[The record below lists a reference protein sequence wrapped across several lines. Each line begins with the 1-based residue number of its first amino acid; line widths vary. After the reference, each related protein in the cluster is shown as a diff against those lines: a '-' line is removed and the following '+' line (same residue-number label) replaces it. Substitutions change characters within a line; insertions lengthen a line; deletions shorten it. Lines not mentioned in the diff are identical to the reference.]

1 MHPSTIKSRRRF
13 ILLFSLVLLL
23 SEFTFSREAVGFA
36 LPQPSRETSSSATGN
51 TAQVRIA
58 GMTCNPCAKGLEAS
72 FHRMAG
78 VQKADVNYKTGQAVI
93 VFDPAK
99 QSAASLSAHV
109 VASGYQVM
117 EVKVV

>member
-1 MHPSTIKSRRRF
+1 MHPTIKSRRGF
-13 ILLFSLVLLL
+13 ILLFSVLLLL
-23 SEFTFSREAVGFA
+23 SEFTFSREAMGFA
-36 LPQPSRETSSSATGN
+36 LPQPSRGTSSSAPGK
-51 TAQVRIA
+51 TARMRIV
-58 GMTCNPCAKGLEAS
+58 GMTCTPCAKGLEAS
-72 FHRMAG
+72 FRRMAG
-78 VQKADVNYKTGQAVI
+78 VQKADVDYKTGQAVI